1 MQNQNQT
8 IKTDFVRNCYNQHM
22 KTLMRT
28 TLLFAVAFATVCMSP
43 SAIST
48 SATSPNVASTS
59 ATSPT
64 TPQWIQIRTAYR
76 TALNNNNHI
85 STFETACKSHSQT
98 DALANAYYAT
108 ALALRARA
116 AIAPTTKL
124 SLANQAEAHLNA
136 AATTQPQN
144 LEIRFLRYSF
154 EYGTPSMLNMK
165 KNMAQDKP
173 LAIKFAKSPSPIK
186 DIAVNFFQKCTD
198 LSETEKRDIK

>member
-1 MQNQNQT
+1 
-8 IKTDFVRNCYNQHM
+8 M

-28 TLLFAVAFATVCMSP
+28 TFLIAVAFASLCMSP

-48 SATSPNVASTS
+48 SATSPNVASAS

-124 SLANQAEAHLNA
+124 SMANQAEAHLNA
-136 AATTQPQN
+136 AATAQPQN

>member
-28 TLLFAVAFATVCMSP
+28 ILLIAVAFTSLCMSP
-43 SAIST
+43 SAI
-48 SATSPNVASTS
+48 STS

-108 ALALRARA
+108 AHALRARA
-116 AIAPTTKL
+116 SIAPTTKL

-136 AATTQPQN
+136 AATAQPQN
-144 LEIRFLRYSF
+144 LEIRFLRYTF
-154 EYGTPSMLNMK
+154 EYGTPSILNMK

>member
-1 MQNQNQT
+1 
-8 IKTDFVRNCYNQHM
+8 M

-43 SAIST
+43 
-48 SATSPNVASTS
+48 S

-136 AATTQPQN
+136 AATAQPQN

-186 DIAVNFFQKCTD
+186 DIAVNFFQKCSD

>member
-1 MQNQNQT
+1 
-8 IKTDFVRNCYNQHM
+8 M

-28 TLLFAVAFATVCMSP
+28 TFLIAVAFASLCMSP

-48 SATSPNVASTS
+48 SSTSPNVASAS

-136 AATTQPQN
+136 AATAQPQN

-198 LSETEKRDIK
+198 LSDVEKRDIK